1 MLLIPKW
8 FISIG
13 EITGEPTAQMRWS
26 RAAYMRDVVSR
37 YRVQVEGWPLEDVP
51 FRNLSDIP
59 NLGKLELLLA
69 RWKDETTYFRTIS
82 QAEYDAMLADPTP

>member
-1 MLLIPKW
+1 
-8 FISIG
+8 
-13 EITGEPTAQMRWS
+13 
-26 RAAYMRDVVSR
+26 MRDVVSR

-82 QAEYDAMLADPTP
+82 QAEYDAMLADPTPWIGNGDAESSIDSTDAGEL